1 MVLNLALTV
10 MTPRIIPLSIFLLS
24 SGSFVFAAE
33 EAEKPRIGEIE
44 IESKA
49 EEKAEVPIEKV
60 KIKRTTVFDEA
71 EIKRLYKDSKLYND
85 KMNEGLPAHLNGEE
99 MDVITLKTL
108 NVEGNDLREQ
118 RDLME
123 RLDPRPRQ
131 RLARLREIDPDAAH
145 EMMVTMRND
154 EAFMSGANDRRVSA
168 GNPGRAGYFDS
179 RQVAGAL
186 DKALGALNK
195 ALGNKKKKK
204 STEKESE

>member
-1 MVLNLALTV
+1 

-33 EAEKPRIGEIE
+33 EAEKPRIGEME
-44 IESKA
+44 IEAKA
-49 EEKAEVPIEKV
+49 EEKADVPIEKV

-71 EIKRLYKDSKLYND
+71 EIKKLYKNAKLHND

-154 EAFMSGANDRRVSA
+154 EAFMAGANDRRVSA

-179 RQVAGAL
+179 RQMGRAL
-186 DKALGALNK
+186 EKALGAFNK
-195 ALGNKKKKK
+195 AIGKKKKK
-204 STEKESE
+204 SEEGDSE

>member
-1 MVLNLALTV
+1 

-33 EAEKPRIGEIE
+33 EAEKPRIGEME
-44 IESKA
+44 IEAKA
-49 EEKAEVPIEKV
+49 EKKADVPIENV

-71 EIKRLYKDSKLYND
+71 EIKKLYKSAKLHND

-154 EAFMSGANDRRVSA
+154 EAFMAGANDRGVSA
-168 GNPGRAGYFDS
+168 GNPGRAGYFES
-179 RQVAGAL
+179 RQMARAL

-195 ALGNKKKKK
+195 ALGKKKR
-204 STEKESE
+204 EEGDSE

>member
-1 MVLNLALTV
+1 

-33 EAEKPRIGEIE
+33 EAEKPRIGEME
-44 IESKA
+44 IEAKA
-49 EEKAEVPIEKV
+49 EKKADVPIENV

-71 EIKRLYKDSKLYND
+71 EIKKLYKSAKLHND

-154 EAFMSGANDRRVSA
+154 EAFMAGANDRGVSA

-179 RQVAGAL
+179 RQMARAL

-195 ALGNKKKKK
+195 ALGKKKR
-204 STEKESE
+204 EEGDSE

>member
-1 MVLNLALTV
+1 

-33 EAEKPRIGEIE
+33 EAEKPRIGEME
-44 IESKA
+44 IEAKA
-49 EEKAEVPIEKV
+49 EKKADVPIENV

-71 EIKRLYKDSKLYND
+71 EIKKLYKSAKLHND

-154 EAFMSGANDRRVSA
+154 EAFMAGANDRGVSA

-179 RQVAGAL
+179 RQMARAL
-186 DKALGALNK
+186 DKALGTLNK
-195 ALGNKKKKK
+195 ALGKKKR
-204 STEKESE
+204 EEGDSE

>member
-1 MVLNLALTV
+1 

-33 EAEKPRIGEIE
+33 EAEKPRIGEME
-44 IESKA
+44 IEAKA
-49 EEKAEVPIEKV
+49 EKKADVPIENV

-71 EIKRLYKDSKLYND
+71 EIKKLYKSAKLHND

-154 EAFMSGANDRRVSA
+154 EAFMAGANDRGVSA

-179 RQVAGAL
+179 RQMSRAL

-195 ALGNKKKKK
+195 ALGKKKR
-204 STEKESE
+204 EEGDSE

>member
-1 MVLNLALTV
+1 

-33 EAEKPRIGEIE
+33 EAEKPRIGEME
-44 IESKA
+44 IEAKA
-49 EEKAEVPIEKV
+49 EKKADVPIENV

-71 EIKRLYKDSKLYND
+71 EIKKLYKSAKLHND

-131 RLARLREIDPDAAH
+131 RLARLREFDPDAAH

-154 EAFMSGANDRRVSA
+154 EAFMAGANDRGVSA

-179 RQVAGAL
+179 RQMARAL

-195 ALGNKKKKK
+195 ALGKKKR
-204 STEKESE
+204 EEGDSE

>member
-1 MVLNLALTV
+1 
-10 MTPRIIPLSIFLLS
+10 MTPRIILLSISLLS

-33 EAEKPRIGEIE
+33 EAEKPRIGEME
-44 IESKA
+44 IEAKA
-49 EEKAEVPIEKV
+49 EKKADVPIENV

-71 EIKRLYKDSKLYND
+71 EIKKLYKNAKLHND

-154 EAFMSGANDRRVSA
+154 EAFMAGANDRRVSA

-179 RQVAGAL
+179 RQMARAL

-195 ALGNKKKKK
+195 ALGKKK
-204 STEKESE
+204 SEEGDSE